1 MNTSTRNLT
10 KPLLLVS
17 LLSASL
23 LAGCNSDNDAM
34 ESVNQAPTAD
44 DIMLSTVT
52 ETAVMGKVKAVDR
65 DNDPLMFMLKQQPTL
80 GMVSLQTNGEFIY
93 TPANEVTGMDSFTIT
108 VTDNI
113 NNPVNVMVSVT
124 IDAQQVLFSSL
135 SREAFLQGVND
146 KPLRVNGREIEND
159 VSEINFYDDLLLD
172 Q

>member
-34 ESVNQAPTAD
+34 KSVNQAPVAD
-44 DIMLSTVT
+44 DIMLTTVT
-52 ETAVMGKVKAVDR
+52 ETAVMGQVKATDS
-65 DNDPLMFMLKQQPTL
+65 DNDPLMFTLKQQPTL
-80 GMVSLQTNGEFIY
+80 GMVSLQANGEFIY

-108 VTDNI
+108 VTDSVNA
-113 NNPVNVMVSVT
+113 PVNVMVSVA
-124 IDAQQVLFSSL
+124 IDAQQLQFSSL
-135 SREAFLQGVND
+135 SREAFLQNAND
-146 KPLRVNGREIEND
+146 KPLRINGREIEND
-159 VSEINFYDDLLLD
+159 VSGINFYDDLLLD